1 MGCSLLEQS
10 HCSKL
15 ANCHTEKAPS
25 NCLGSGANKLLVGSS
40 EQEDNNLNPK
50 IHRFRC
56 SRNCSSTLQEHH
68 RINPGTMAPATSVG
82 RSRIHTQRKPF
93 FIFYFAVALTQ
104 SLRKSL
110 GSSLTDTSNKN
121 QPESYTRLLLRS
133 HKGKGP
139 LVAWLCWS
147 HQCLIGL
154 HPVPR
159 DK

>member
-1 MGCSLLEQS
+1 MYYDAPETVLHPTGATQKTILEQWYQQ
-10 HCSKL
+10 L
-15 ANCHTEKAPS
+15 RLTVP
-25 NCLGSGANKLLVGSS
+25 G
-40 EQEDNNLNPK
+40 P
-50 IHRFRC
+50 IHKE
-56 SRNCSSTLQEHH
+56 N
-68 RINPGTMAPATSVG
+68 I
-82 RSRIHTQRKPF
+82 F
-93 FIFYFAVALTQ
+93 FFYFAVALIQ